1 MVKKK
6 KDHQGTNI
14 DGGFVDAYVAG
25 FYSDQLTEG
34 EGIRFS
40 GVIDHQAVY
49 GFTTSNRYSPDRN
62 STCFFTRI
70 DSTPSF

>member
-6 KDHQGTNI
+6 KDNQGTNI

-25 FYSDQLTEG
+25 FYSNRLTEG

-49 GFTTSNRYSPDRN
+49 GFTTSNR
-62 STCFFTRI
+62 
-70 DSTPSF
+70 